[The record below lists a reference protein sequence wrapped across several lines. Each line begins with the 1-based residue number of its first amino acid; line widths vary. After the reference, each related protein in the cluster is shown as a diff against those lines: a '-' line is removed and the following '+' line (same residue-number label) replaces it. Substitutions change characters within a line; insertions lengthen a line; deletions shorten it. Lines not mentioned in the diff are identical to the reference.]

1 MSTLKRRFKTFSKK
15 LLRDSFELCQKAG
28 IDILPNHFYS
38 EIPNISELRT
48 DDFWQ
53 TPKSMAGINGKEI
66 ATQVAFMKDCC
77 GQVVIDKLKSQD
89 VYAQACLENGE
100 PGFGFTEANF
110 LYSFIYSKR
119 PNRIIQV
126 GCGVSTAI
134 ILLAS
139 QDAGYSPEITC
150 IDPFPT
156 NYLKQSAEQGKIN
169 LLIEKAQKVPVDL
182 FTSLDAGDF
191 LFIDSTHTVK
201 PGSEV
206 NQLIL
211 EVLPR
216 LSKGVWVHFHDIYF
230 PYDYKRGILT
240 EELFFSNES
249 VLLQAFLTGNH
260 KYAIAASLSMIYYAE
275 PQEIGSCIP
284 NFQPAPSHLGMEL
297 IGGEGHFPSS
307 TYLNVVN

>member
-1 MSTLKRRFKTFSKK
+1 MSTLTRRLKTFSKK
-15 LLRDSFELCQKAG
+15 LLRDSFELWQKVG
-28 IDILPNHFYS
+28 IDVLPSHFYS
-38 EIPNISELRT
+38 EIPNISELRN
-48 DDFWQ
+48 DVFWQ
-53 TPKSMAGINGKEI
+53 NPKSMEGINGKEI
-66 ATQVAFMKDCC
+66 ATQIEFMKDCC
-77 GQVVIDKLKSQD
+77 GGKVVDRLKSQD
-89 VYAQACLENGE
+89 VYSQACLENGE

-110 LYSFIYSKR
+110 LYGFIYSKR

-134 ILLAS
+134 MLLAS
-139 QDAGYSPEITC
+139 RDAGYTPEITC
-150 IDPFPT
+150 VDPYPT
-156 NYLKQSAEQGKIN
+156 DYLKKAAQKGEIE
-169 LLIEKAQKVPVDL
+169 LIVEKAQKVSLDL
-182 FTSLDAGDF
+182 FTSLNDRDV

-216 LSKGVWVHFHDIYF
+216 LKQGVWVHFHDIYF

-249 VLLQAFLTGNH
+249 VLLQAFMIDNH

-275 PQEIGSCIP
+275 PNAIGSCIP

-297 IGGEGHFPSS
+297 TGGEGHFPSS
-307 TYLNVVN
+307 TYLRVVN